1 MISESGYPPRAQ
13 GKRLNHGNLIPKWG
27 KTMQVEERS
36 VDSQGRISLPADW
49 RREHLGETE
58 DVIILRRGEDL
69 VIKPKRAEK
78 ISSFFDSVEV
88 ELENDLA
95 DWHAVKR
102 ELLHPGKTRE

>member
-1 MISESGYPPRAQ
+1 
-13 GKRLNHGNLIPKWG
+13 
-27 KTMQVEERS
+27 MQVEERS

-58 DVIILRRGEDL
+58 DVIILRQGEDL
-69 VIKPKRAEK
+69 VIKPKRAQK

-95 DWHAVKR
+95 DWHSVKR